1 MATALLQPTT
11 ATEPNLQDP
20 SELKQAFQLFS
31 QMSQQLTE
39 SYAFLESKVEHLSG
53 ELATVSEQRMQELA
67 EKERLADRLQ
77 SLLTLL
83 PAGVLL
89 LDQHGVVSQSNPAA
103 DELLLELSGEQCLV
117 GSYWRQLIQ
126 RCFKPRGDDGHEI
139 SLVDGRR
146 VQLRTTP
153 MSDGPGQIILLTDMT
168 ETRALQSELS
178 RHQRLSAMGKMVAS
192 LAHQI
197 RTPLSAATLY
207 AGHLN
212 ADQLD
217 EKLRVR
223 FANKLTE
230 RLQHLESQVRDM
242 LIFARGE
249 APLNDDI
256 STGDLVSAFKAAMEV
271 PVQQHQATVAFDIG
285 CSLTQRLV
293 CNKDALISA
302 LMNLINNALES
313 GEHPIELSVHMRMS
327 DEQTL
332 VIHIDD
338 NGPGLNAEQKEKY
351 LEPFFTT
358 KSNGTGL
365 GLAVVQAVVNAH
377 QGTFDCNDSA
387 LGGLSAQLTLPILYG
402 VNSPNKTHQ

>member
-11 ATEPNLQDP
+11 AATPNLQDP

-53 ELATVSEQRMQELA
+53 ELATVSEQRMTELA

-217 EKLRVR
+217 DGLRVR

-256 STGDLVSAFKAAMEV
+256 STGDLVAAFNAAMEV
-271 PVQQHQATVAFDIG
+271 PVQQHQATVTFDID
-285 CSLTQRLV
+285 CPLTQRLV

-313 GEHPIELSVHMRMS
+313 GEHPIELSVHMHMS
-327 DEQTL
+327 DEHTL

-377 QGTFDCNDSA
+377 QGTFDCSDST

-402 VNSPNKTHQ
+402 VNRAHKTHQ